1 VDAADSRAMSD
12 DLEELRRVALIGV
25 VLALILGAVSTA
37 LGIAAVGLEAFAF
50 GHVDTI
56 LGAGAQAAPLWRWAM
71 LLDIFYSYL
80 LLIPLALYGHRRLR
94 SRKPWLADLGLVGAL
109 AYTLLGAASAG
120 ALAIAGSSLMVDF
133 ETATAEGRVVI
144 ETSFRLLRDVFAFGI
159 WQLVDAITAGTWALS
174 SGWLLMPE
182 RPKIARLLLVIGA
195 ALWLLALMTMLGLHS
210 LGVLAGIG
218 GVAVALYL
226 AWSVLARRD
235 TWRRTG

>member
-1 VDAADSRAMSD
+1 VEATDSRAMTD
-12 DLEELRRVALIGV
+12 DLEELRRVALAGV

-37 LGIAAVGLEAFAF
+37 LGVAAVGLEAFAF

-94 SRKPWLADLGLVGAL
+94 NRKPWLADLGLVGAL
-109 AYTLLGAASAG
+109 AYMLLGAASAG
-120 ALAIAGSSLMVDF
+120 ALAIAGSALMVDY
-133 ETATAEGRVVI
+133 ETATAEGRVAI

-159 WQLVDAITAGTWALS
+159 WQLVDAITAGTWVAS
-174 SGWLLMPE
+174 SGLLLMSD
-182 RPKIARLLLVIGA
+182 RPKLGRLLLVVAA

-218 GVAVALYL
+218 GVVVVLYVA
-226 AWSVLARRD
+226 WTVLAKRG
-235 TWRRTG
+235 TWRRPR